1 MASLTDVYGDTG
13 RAAVAPWRRRVGATA
28 VAVGAALVVLAPV
41 IAAGPGA
48 EWLGHSDARGLAGVL
63 AGVGLPVAVLGVFLV
78 LPASRQARA
87 AAAIGGSLA
96 LLGVGLFRASYPDR
110 WISAAPRTA
119 LAVIAVYSLGML
131 VTIWCLFLAVATQKR
146 RRSPGETARVAITDK
161 GTVQLVTSAGN
172 GGGSVGLFGSAL
184 GRSDRSTPAS
194 QPGTRSSGA
203 STSTTTA
210 SDGAGAGAE
219 TSEITEVGG
228 VDPDSYCGN
237 CAHFEY
243 VRADGEL
250 APYCGHHERLLE
262 DMDACEAWTNPRE
275 GHSRDDRR
283 TVRPD
288 DSEPE
293 R

>member
-1 MASLTDVYGDTG
+1 MASLSDVYGDTG
-13 RAAVAPWRRRVGATA
+13 GAAVAPWRRRVGGTA

-78 LPASRQARA
+78 LPASGQARA

-131 VTIWCLFLAVATQKR
+131 VTIWCLFLAVATLKR

-184 GRSDRSTPAS
+184 GRSDRRTPAS
-194 QPGTRSSGA
+194 QPDTRSSGG
-203 STSTTTA
+203 STPSTA
-210 SDGAGAGAE
+210 VSDGAGAGAE

-250 APYCGHHERLLE
+250 APYCGHHERLLA
-262 DMDACEAWTNPRE
+262 DMDACEAWTHPGE
-275 GHSRDDRR
+275 GHHRDSRR
-283 TVRPD
+283 TLGPD